1 MGDLRALKDKAA
13 QLAARGKL
21 DKAGEIYRE
30 VLAADPR
37 DVASRQKLA
46 ETLRKAG
53 EDAGAIAAYR
63 GVADAFARDGLLIKA
78 IAICKV
84 ILELDPDHGDT
95 QSMLAGL
102 YARKQV
108 EAPAPQAA
116 QPLRGG
122 TPRAQAG
129 FEPIPIE
136 EGSGSEIPLEPL
148 AGGGPSEAPA
158 HRAAAPEGGG
168 QPGGDGSGLPP
179 ELDPAIAAPA
189 ADHEDST
196 LFEIIRFAALEARQ
210 AGVEDDLVIDA
221 EEPVEEPP
229 AAPPAASPPGLPR
242 IPLFSDLSPAAF
254 VSLTE
259 RMTLRRAALGE
270 AVVREGEIGESFF
283 VVASGRLRVEKRDGA
298 GAKVALARLGEGTF
312 FGEMA
317 LLSGAP
323 RAASVVAEEESELL
337 EIRAEVLEDLCRE
350 HPHVAD
356 SLARFYRQRLLANA
370 MATSPLF
377 RPFDGRDRKAIMER
391 FRAREM
397 AAGDRIVLEGQPSDG
412 LYVVLSGA
420 LDVLKRKGGTDVPA
434 GALREGDVFGEMSCL
449 RKGPASAT
457 VAARRAGTLLRLPR
471 AAFDE
476 LIVTYPQ
483 ILELVSE
490 LTDERQQS
498 LEAILEGAA
507 AWTDE
512 GLVLV

>member
-1 MGDLRALKDKAA
+1 MADLRTLKDRAARLADKGKLEKAA
-13 QLAARGKL
+13 
-21 DKAGEIYRE
+21 EVYRE
-30 VLAADPR
+30 ILAADPR

-63 GVADAFARDGLLIKA
+63 GVADDFARDGLLIKA

-84 ILELDPDHGDT
+84 ILELDPEHGDT

-102 YARKQV
+102 YARKRV
-108 EAPAPQAA
+108 EAPAP
-116 QPLRGG
+116 PLRGE
-122 TPRAQAG
+122 TPRRSGA
-129 FEPIPIE
+129 FEPIPVD
-136 EGSGSEIPLEPL
+136 EGSGSAIQLEPL
-148 AGGGPSEAPA
+148 AGG
-158 HRAAAPEGGG
+158 
-168 QPGGDGSGLPP
+168 QPGGDASGLPP
-179 ELDPAIAAPA
+179 ELDASLATPAPV
-189 ADHEDST
+189 DEEEEST
-196 LFEIIRFAALEARQ
+196 LFEVIRLAAHEARQ
-210 AGVEDDLVIDA
+210 AGVEDDVDIDT
-221 EEPVEEPP
+221 EEPVE
-229 AAPPAASPPGLPR
+229 AAPPVPASDAAAPPGHPR

-254 VSLTE
+254 VSLTA
-259 RMTLRRAALGE
+259 RMALRRAAAGE
-270 AVVREGEIGESFF
+270 AVVREGEVGDSFF
-283 VVASGRLRVEKRDGA
+283 VVASGTLRVEKRGEA
-298 GAKVALARLGEGTF
+298 GDKVALARLGEGTF

-323 RAASVVAEEESELL
+323 RAASVIAETDSELL
-337 EIRAEVLEDLCRE
+337 EVRADVLEKLCRE

-377 RPFDGRDRKAIMER
+377 RPFDARDRKAIMER

-397 AAGDRIVLEGQPSDG
+397 AAGERVVLEGQPSDG

-420 LDVLKRKGGTDVPA
+420 LDVLKRKGGRDVPA

-457 VAARRAGTLLRLPR
+457 VVARRAGTLLRLPR

-483 ILELVSE
+483 ILELVSD

-498 LEAILEGAA
+498 LEAILAGSA
-507 AWTDE
+507 AWTEE

>member
-1 MGDLRALKDKAA
+1 MDDLRALKDKAA
-13 QLAARGKL
+13 QLAGKGKL
-21 DKAGEIYRE
+21 DKAAEIYRE

-37 DVASRQKLA
+37 DLASRQKLA

-63 GVADAFARDGLLIKA
+63 EVADAFARDGLLIKA

-102 YARKQV
+102 YGRKHV
-108 EAPAPQAA
+108 EAPAPRLAA
-116 QPLRGG
+116 PLQGEAPGRP
-122 TPRAQAG
+122 TG
-129 FEPIPIE
+129 FEPIPLD
-136 EGSGSEIPLEPL
+136 EGSGREISLEPL
-148 AGGGPSEAPA
+148 AGGVPSEAPP
-158 HRAAAPEGGG
+158 HRAAAPEAGG
-168 QPGGDGSGLPP
+168 QPGGEESGLPP
-179 ELDPAIAAPA
+179 ELEPALAPA
-189 ADHEDST
+189 AEDEEST
-196 LFEIIRFAALEARQ
+196 LFEIICFAALEARQ
-210 AGVEDDLVIDA
+210 AGVGDDVVIDA
-221 EEPVEEPP
+221 QEPIEE
-229 AAPPAASPPGLPR
+229 ATASPSAATPSRLPR

-254 VSLTE
+254 VALTE
-259 RMTLRRAALGE
+259 RMTLRRAAPGE
-270 AVVREGEIGESFF
+270 AVVQEGEVGESFF
-283 VVASGRLRVEKRDGA
+283 VVASGRLRVEKRDEA

-337 EIRAEVLEDLCRE
+337 EIRAEVLEDLCRQ

-377 RPFDGRDRKAIMER
+377 RPFDTRDRKAIMER

-397 AAGDRIVLEGQPSDG
+397 AAGERIVLEGQPSDG

-420 LDVLKRKGGTDVPA
+420 LDVLKRKGGEVVPA

-457 VAARRAGTLLRLPR
+457 VVARRAGTLLRLPR

-498 LEAILEGAA
+498 LEAILAGAA
-507 AWTDE
+507 AWTEE